1 MPFDQIWNEVP
12 LKVID
17 KEGEKRL
24 TEKIRILFIEIQQNS
39 KLSKKWP
46 SNWEMKI
53 FFQFW
58 QFLVAV

>member
-12 LKVID
+12 LKIID
-17 KEGEKRL
+17 KEGKKANG
-24 TEKIRILFIEIQQNS
+24 KIRILFIEIQQNS

-53 FFQFW
+53 FSNFGNFW
-58 QFLVAV
+58 